1 MFPLFG
7 LRNPTSTM
15 MYPQVWSDIRTGTC
29 IIPCSALY
37 DFQRAHI
44 TDQREAFHRHIHERH
59 MLHRQTTSVPHMP
72 TRPVRSSIDRYCTV
86 ITSNRSI

>member
-15 MYPQVWSDIRTGTC
+15 MYSQVWSDIRTGTC

-44 TDQREAFHRHIHERH
+44 TDQREAFHRHVHERVLVSIWGPHWRH
-59 MLHRQTTSVPHMP
+59 MLHRQNDLHPAYAYEACEV
-72 TRPVRSSIDRYCTV
+72 
-86 ITSNRSI
+86 